1 MQQKCLSKGLLIT
14 VLILG
19 MMQGTVVQAEEV
31 DELQGFTLDQ
41 IVVTAQRMEKTD
53 LETPAS
59 VRVLSHKEILESGAT
74 QVHEALKFVVG
85 ITEYGFGPNG
95 QAWGGMSGKA
105 LIRGNDKGTLVM
117 IDGAPMTTNNVYYL
131 NVLPVESV
139 ERIEIVKGASS
150 VLYGSEAAGGV
161 INIIT
166 KKNMRSSISLSKG
179 EYGKTREGLSL
190 GLGKLGIIAN
200 FEQGEPLKG
209 LASNGRVMND
219 GNKSSVMWKYKFN
232 DAWTLSHQHTVND
245 YHFDQYDTE
254 TWDNLKEDSHYKWK
268 EDFARLKYDDKGW
281 NGTLYY
287 NVSNRFSDTLKPK
300 KGVFKPYKRE
310 NIKFKTYG
318 FDLQK
323 TFNSKFADIVIGTT
337 IEQQK
342 YFNNISY
349 KSGKPVHNPIDE
361 DLKTYALFVQG
372 SKDLGKDLILTIGA
386 RGQLFR
392 AKQSYNDFTPEIS
405 LLKKLNQSSTLYMN
419 ANKAFKM
426 PNFTALYGSGGD
438 VFTPNPLLQPEE
450 GWTYEL
456 GYKHITDTSAFKAAL
471 YYIDMNKSW
480 DYKTIKG
487 TDKKQAIN
495 AAFKNTG
502 LELSYEKQIGSHLSY
517 SLGADFSNPKSQVK
531 GEWSRRYARN
541 QYSAGLK
548 YYNRDFNTALT
559 GSITADRAGGWSN
572 KAPVNLTAGYQVD
585 HNSRF
590 DLACENLFN
599 RKDIVG
605 NWSGPTSTEYYSLP
619 RNIRVTY
626 TYTF

>member
-1 MQQKCLSKGLLIT
+1 MQQKYLTKKLLMT
-14 VLILG
+14 ALILG
-19 MMQGTVVQAEEV
+19 TMQGTVVQAAKMEE
-31 DELQGFTLDQ
+31 LHNFTLDQ

-59 VRVLSHKEILESGAT
+59 VQVLSQKEIVESGAT

-117 IDGAPMTTNNVYYL
+117 IDGAPMATNNVYYL
-131 NVLPVESV
+131 NTLPVEAV

-150 VLYGSEAAGGV
+150 VLYGSDAAGGV

-190 GLGKLGIIAN
+190 GLGKLGIVAN
-200 FEQGEPLKG
+200 FEQGEPLKE
-209 LASNGRVMND
+209 LASNGRAIND
-219 GNKSSVMWKYKFN
+219 GNKSSVLWKYKFN
-232 DAWTLSHQHTVND
+232 DAWTVSHQHTVND
-245 YHFDQYDTE
+245 YHFNRYDTE
-254 TWDNLKEDSHYKWK
+254 TWNKLKEDSHYKWK
-268 EDFARLKYDDKGW
+268 EDFARLKYKDKGW
-281 NGTLYY
+281 KGTVYY
-287 NVSNRFSDTLKPK
+287 NVSDRFADTLKPK
-300 KGVFKPYKRE
+300 KGIFKPYKRE

-337 IEQQK
+337 IEQQQ

-349 KSGKPVHNPIDE
+349 KSGKPVDYPIDE
-361 DLKTYALFVQG
+361 NLKTYALFIQG
-372 SKDLGKDLILTIGA
+372 AKNLGSDLILTVGA
-386 RGQLFR
+386 RGQLFH
-392 AKQSYNDFTPEIS
+392 AKKNYSDFTPEIS
-405 LLKKLNQSSTLYMN
+405 LLKKLNDNSSLYLN

-471 YYIDMNKSW
+471 YYIDMNKAW
-480 DYKTIKG
+480 DYKTTPEG
-487 TDKKQAIN
+487 LNQAIN
-495 AAFKNTG
+495 AAFENKG
-502 LELSYEKQIGSHLSY
+502 VEVSYEKQIGTHLAY
-517 SLGADFSNPKSQVK
+517 SLGADFSNPKSKVN
-531 GEWSRRYARN
+531 GVWSKRYARN
-541 QYSAGLK
+541 QYSVGLK
-548 YYNRDFNTALT
+548 YYNKAFNAAIN
-559 GSITADRAGGWSN
+559 GGITAKRAGGWPN

-585 HNSRF
+585 KNSRF

-605 NWSGPTSTEYYSLP
+605 NWTGPTSTEYYSLP

>member
-1 MQQKCLSKGLLIT
+1 MKQRCVSKGVLLT
-14 VLILG
+14 ALLLG
-19 MMQGTVVQAEEV
+19 TLQGHAVQATEA
-31 DELQGFTLDQ
+31 DELQNFTLDQ
-41 IVVTAQRMEKTD
+41 IVVTAQRVEKTD

-59 VRVLSHKEILESGAT
+59 VRVLSQKEIMESGAT

-117 IDGAPMTTNNVYYL
+117 IDGAPMATNNVYYL
-131 NVLPVESV
+131 NTLPVEAV

-161 INIIT
+161 VNIIT

-190 GLGKLGIIAN
+190 GLGKLGIVAN

-219 GNKSSVMWKYKFN
+219 GDKSSILWKYKFN

-245 YHFDQYDTE
+245 YHFDQYDTD
-254 TWDNLKEDSHYKWK
+254 TWSNLKENSHYKWK
-268 EDFARLKYDDKGW
+268 EDFARLRYDDAGWKG
-281 NGTLYY
+281 TVYY
-287 NVSNRFSDTLKPK
+287 NVSDRFTDTLKPK
-300 KGVFKPYKRE
+300 KGIFKPYKRE

-323 TFNSKFADIVIGTT
+323 TLNSKFADIVVGTT

-342 YFNNISY
+342 YFNDIAY

-361 DLKTYALFVQG
+361 DLKTYALFMQVAKNLG
-372 SKDLGKDLILTIGA
+372 SDLTLAIGA
-386 RGQLFR
+386 REQLFR
-392 AKQSYNDFTPEIS
+392 SVNNYSDFTPEFS
-405 LLKKLNQSSTLYMN
+405 LLKKINDTSSLYLN

-438 VFTPNPLLQPEE
+438 VFEGNPFLQPEE
-450 GWTYEL
+450 GWSYEL
-456 GYKHITDTSAFKAAL
+456 GYKHITDTSSFKAAL
-471 YYIDMNKSW
+471 YYIDMNKAW
-480 DYKTIKG
+480 DYISDAEGKLHP
-487 TDKKQAIN
+487 IN
-495 AAFKNTG
+495 AAFENKG
-502 LELSYEKQIGSHLSY
+502 LEVSYDKQMGNHLAY
-517 SLGADFSNPKSQVK
+517 SVGADFSNPKSQVK
-531 GEWSRRYARN
+531 GVWARRYARN
-541 QYSAGLK
+541 QYSAGIK
-548 YYNRDFNTALT
+548 YYNRAFNAALN
-559 GSITADRAGGWSN
+559 GSITADRAGGWPN

-585 HNSRF
+585 KNSRF
-590 DLACENLFN
+590 DFACENLFN

-605 NWSGPTSTEYYSLP
+605 NWANSRSTEYYSLP